1 MRKSAFAG
9 VVVMCAVVFGISH
22 FQGVANAGDAAATAA
37 QINDGA
43 FAMLNAVNAND
54 AIKSN
59 PALGAVAIFA
69 GDANSLS
76 HSMAAGDRAGA
87 ASALT
92 DLESDRGAVDS
103 VVSANPA
110 LFKAGDWNRI
120 KTEMAALAK
129 VIAPNGA
136 PAHASS
142 SPPAGAAGSVAGP
155 GTAHAAVPAVASV
168 AGGHAT
174 AAPAAGSI
182 AGPATAPASDAAAS
196 SGPASEAAASSAPA
210 AASAPVR
217 SSDSSRN
224 AAPQV
229 VIESRTAE
237 GDTIHVKGYLEGSG
251 LRRGGI
257 YAGAHELRDFKVAGG
272 AGEVRLNFDIG
283 VEGPTA
289 DEVIRVYDTGG
300 RMAEAPIADA
310 AIAMASSA
318 SSAPPSSADAPTD
331 AAPEIPPLPPAE
343 GQPSRHAPS
352 IEDGV
357 EVFRNSTADE
367 PEGAPNTAEIPSHG
381 TPRPSPSKRHTI
393 GSHLANVQINIS
405 AANQIGVSPPTFE
418 VVGQIVGHGVTRA
431 GIYLDGRL
439 ARPITVEFGDDA
451 TNFDEKFTASG
462 SEAKI
467 RAYGIGDQY
476 VESSLDLSSATA
488 TASADTS
495 MSPATI
501 PPGPLYGG
509 TIGGGNSGLLVQ
521 IAAVGPITRNLY
533 VVSGVISGAHLS
545 TAGLYQNGML
555 VQQIPIGGGGIGGVI
570 SSLIPGAS
578 HNVNFNVRFNP
589 QAGPATIRAFDSSG
603 GYNEQPVVIA
613 GVNPYGGANPYGAN
627 PYGNAYGANP
637 YGSPYGTNPYAVNPY
652 GSYGGGVGTSRTPYA
667 GGAFGPPPV
676 APLMPP
682 TNPFGAPPASSSW

>member
-1 MRKSAFAG
+1 MRKAAFAG
-9 VVVMCAVVFGISH
+9 VVAICAVVLGLSH
-22 FQGVANAGDAAATAA
+22 FQGVANADDAAATAA

-69 GDANSLS
+69 GDANTLS

-87 ASALT
+87 ASALA
-92 DLESDRGAVDS
+92 DLESDRGAVDR
-103 VVSANPA
+103 VVSANPT
-110 LFKAGDWNRI
+110 LFKSGDWNRI

-129 VIAPNGA
+129 VLTPNGA
-136 PAHASS
+136 SARASGP
-142 SPPAGAAGSVAGP
+142 PPAPAAGSIAGP
-155 GTAHAAVPAVASV
+155 GTAHAAVPAIAPVANGHATTAPAAASV
-168 AGGHAT
+168 AV
-174 AAPAAGSI
+174 PS
-182 AGPATAPASDAAAS
+182 TAPASVAAT
-196 SGPASEAAASSAPA
+196 SSAPA
-210 AASAPVR
+210 AVR
-217 SSDSSRN
+217 SSDSSRS
-224 AAPQV
+224 APPRV

-257 YAGAHELRDFKVAGG
+257 YAGSHELRDFKVAGG

-283 VEGPTA
+283 VESPTA
-289 DEVIRVYDTGG
+289 NEVIRVYDVGG

-310 AIAMASSA
+310 TVAMASSA
-318 SSAPPSSADAPTD
+318 SSAPTSSADAPTD

-343 GQPSRHAPS
+343 GQPSKHAPS

-367 PEGAPNTAEIPSHG
+367 SEGAPNTAEIPSHG

-405 AANQIGVSPPTFE
+405 AANQIAVSPPTFE

-476 VESSLDLSSATA
+476 VESSLDLSSATT

-495 MSPATI
+495 MNPAAI
-501 PPGPLYGG
+501 PPGSLYGE

-521 IAAVGPITRNLY
+521 IAAVGPITHNLY

-545 TAGLYQNGML
+545 AAGLYQNGML
-555 VQQIPIGGGGIGGVI
+555 VQRIPIGGGGIGGVI

-589 QAGPATIRAFDSSG
+589 LAGPATIRAFDSSG

-613 GVNPYGGANPYGAN
+613 GINPYGGVNPYGAN

-652 GSYGGGVGTSRTPYA
+652 GSYGGGVGTSRTPYT